1 MSAATPRPTDFPT
14 DPARPDA
21 PGRGPEVIAEP
32 LGGSALAG
40 LALEN
45 VSTPWFERR
54 PATPDE
60 WRTHAE
66 LVRRSA
72 SPSWH
77 SALAGAFEAS
87 GPAQQRLDG
96 VAAAGGIVVTTG
108 QQPGLFGGAL
118 YTWNKAMA
126 VLALADAIE
135 HVTGIPTAPVFWAAT
150 DDADFAEASF
160 TWLRTATG
168 AQRVVQEQ
176 APSDGEPLAEVE
188 LQGIE
193 QAFRVLADAS
203 GSAADLAPL
212 QAVRDTYQVG
222 RTMGAAYRDLLRRLL
237 QPMGIAVLDASHP
250 ALLEAERPL
259 LVRALQAGPAIA
271 AALDERDRALRD
283 AGFEPQVALMR
294 ELSLVFGRV
303 VRRKTRV
310 PLVKAAD
317 IARAAAGVLSPTVL
331 LRPVVERALLPT
343 VAYVAGPGELA
354 YFAQT
359 GAVAD
364 ALELPAPLAVP
375 RWSCTVLEPDVR
387 AIVNRLGVTWQAL
400 ADRHQVERGV
410 ARGAAPPSL
419 VEELDAV
426 RERVRADVERVKAI
440 ASRPPTLL
448 DPRVLDGA
456 TRGMLLRLDR
466 VERRLLAAVKRREAA
481 TMRDIAVAAGAVFP
495 GGKRQERALNFIP
508 LLARYGAPL
517 VDTMRASARRHADA
531 LIAGQPLPV
540 RG

>member
-1 MSAATPRPTDFPT
+1 
-14 DPARPDA
+14 
-21 PGRGPEVIAEP
+21 
-32 LGGSALAG
+32 
-40 LALEN
+40 
-45 VSTPWFERR
+45 
-54 PATPDE
+54 
-60 WRTHAE
+60 
-66 LVRRSA
+66 
-72 SPSWH
+72 
-77 SALAGAFEAS
+77 
-87 GPAQQRLDG
+87 
-96 VAAAGGIVVTTG
+96 
-108 QQPGLFGGAL
+108 
-118 YTWNKAMA
+118 
-126 VLALADAIE
+126 
-135 HVTGIPTAPVFWAAT
+135 
-150 DDADFAEASF
+150 
-160 TWLRTATG
+160 
-168 AQRVVQEQ
+168 
-176 APSDGEPLAEVE
+176 
-188 LQGIE
+188 
-193 QAFRVLADAS
+193 
-203 GSAADLAPL
+203 
-212 QAVRDTYQVG
+212 
-222 RTMGAAYRDLLRRLL
+222 
-237 QPMGIAVLDASHP
+237 
-250 ALLEAERPL
+250 
-259 LVRALQAGPAIA
+259 
-271 AALDERDRALRD
+271 
-283 AGFEPQVALMR
+283 
-294 ELSLVFGRV
+294 
-303 VRRKTRV
+303 
-310 PLVKAAD
+310 
-317 IARAAAGVLSPTVL
+317 
-331 LRPVVERALLPT
+331 VVERALLPT